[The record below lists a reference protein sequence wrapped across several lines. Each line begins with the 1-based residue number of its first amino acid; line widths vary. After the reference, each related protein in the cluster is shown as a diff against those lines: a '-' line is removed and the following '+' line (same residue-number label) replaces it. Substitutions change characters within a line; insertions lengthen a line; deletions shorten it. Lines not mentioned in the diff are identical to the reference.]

1 MDMMNELLKEIQ
13 QEEKQEEKQMESM
26 VHGAFDAVEIQN
38 KEGKVIQIIN
48 DKSIE
53 L

>member
-1 MDMMNELLKEIQ
+1 MEMMNELLKEIQ
-13 QEEKQEEKQMESM
+13 QEEKQMESM

>member
-1 MDMMNELLKEIQ
+1 MEMMNELLKEIQ
-13 QEEKQEEKQMESM
+13 QEEKQMESM
-26 VHGAFDAVEIQN
+26 VQGAFDAVEIQN